1 MPLVNT
7 KEMFEKADREGYA
20 IGHLNTLTMDMLRG
34 AVDAAEES
42 NTPIILAYAEVFESL
57 ISVEDFA
64 AIAKHMA
71 QRSSVPIAVHLDHG
85 SNFDVVVRAI
95 RAGYSS
101 VMIDASNKPL
111 EENIAI
117 TKRVTEMCK
126 PIGVSVEAELGHVGG
141 LEGVYEDGGD
151 YDEVQYTRVD
161 EAERFVRETGIDSLA
176 VAIGTVHGVYKSEP
190 KLNFER
196 LGELKAALKM
206 PLVMHGGSGI
216 SDADLKRCVADGI
229 TKVNI
234 FTEVTLD
241 VMDQFMSDKDKSLL
255 ERCGD
260 MAIRAKQSYIK
271 KLDVLGSLGKA

>member
-34 AVDAAEES
+34 AIDAAEES
-42 NTPIILAYAEVFESL
+42 KTPIILAYAEVFESL
-57 ISVEDFA
+57 LSVEDFA
-64 AIAKHMA
+64 AIANSMA
-71 QRSSVPIAVHLDHG
+71 QRCSVPVAVHLDHG
-85 SNFDVVVRAI
+85 SNFDVVVRAV
-95 RAGYSS
+95 RAGYTS
-101 VMIDASNKPL
+101 VMIDASNRPL

-117 TKRVTEMCK
+117 TKRITDICK

-241 VMDQFMSDKDKSLL
+241 VMDQFMSDTNKSLL

-260 MAIRAKQSYIK
+260 MSQRAKASYLK